1 MSLLMNR
8 WVYPLAAFLMG
19 AAILLLF
26 SREVYR
32 LPFLYLPDGTV
43 VYSSETNLLP
53 SDRIML
59 VDGKPALKRSTTS
72 DFPQIHRVISQGGE
86 EIFQTVRFDLLDFLE
101 IYKLLILYALLSFLC
116 GIWFLSYGNDFHLSG
131 FCFAT
136 VFYIVSGMY
145 LLAYQDGMILWQVAG
160 FLLIPA
166 LLNLGLRTTGKEVP
180 QQLALGEL
188 LFVLFFSL
196 LAYSGSDREESVHN
210 LTYLAGYLY
219 LAVTLIVL
227 AIQLE
232 AAFRTDAEGID
243 RIKQWI
249 LVLGTLVGLILP
261 SAMTTMLLWR
271 MDPFLVPVLLF
282 FIFPATLLYGTYRIH
297 LLPFQLILTRSLL
310 AGILTVV
317 FIGIYG
323 LALLTISLVL
333 PESLSDARWILHI
346 VIIFSITFFMDPARR
361 FTSRILDKKLLR
373 PSGELAESLK
383 RLASLMSYPLKI
395 QSTAAAFLGEIER
408 TLNIEKAYLLF
419 STSTFPDLRIR
430 TEGILRLPD
439 GSPLWRHVAPERI
452 VVTSY
457 LTYGTGVRGE
467 LYKFLYRNRIHL
479 AVGIEGTEMPSL
491 RLRFQEHL
499 KEIKSQKEKQNS
511 YFKLNSNSLTE
522 RLKLPTRAALLI
534 GKPRN
539 RDGLLLS
546 EIRYLQEA
554 SRLAGMMVEN
564 FALLFQE
571 VEKRQKMREVYL
583 AGQFQRQVSS
593 SFENLPPG
601 IRMSY
606 FNLPVISVT
615 GDYLDHI
622 ELDESKS
629 AVFLGDVSGHGLGT
643 GYLVNAMRS
652 IVRSHLAGGSN
663 LVETVNT
670 LNSFL
675 LDRYEGNEFFTLFA
689 LVLDRDKGEMEYLNA
704 AHPGPL
710 IRSPQEDQIIKLE
723 DTQRLLG
730 VLPSPYRTSTYDL
743 RPGQRL
749 FLCSD
754 GVLETFAPNEEA
766 FGESRFARFLLDEGD
781 KPLEE
786 INLKLREELN
796 RFRGSRSPD
805 DDTTF
810 LALEFAPRQGPLT
823 ALLSFL
829 RLDREKG
836 SHASEDLEENTE
848 STGKRKSVKITRDNV
863 GGLDQD

>member
-8 WVYPLAAFLMG
+8 WIYPVSAALMG
-19 AAILLLF
+19 LAILLLF
-26 SREVYR
+26 SRDVYR
-32 LPFLYLPDGTV
+32 LPFFYLPDGTV
-43 VYSSETNLLP
+43 VHSQDSGIRP
-53 SDRIML
+53 ADRIVL
-59 VDGKPALKRSTTS
+59 VDGRPALQISTTS
-72 DFPQIHRVISQGGE
+72 EFPEVHRVISEEGE
-86 EIFQTVRFDLLDFLE
+86 EIFQTRKYGLLDFLD
-101 IYKLLILYALLSFLC
+101 IYKLPIAYALVSFLC
-116 GIWFLSYGNDFHLSG
+116 GIWFLSYGNDVHLSV

-136 VFYIVSGMY
+136 VFYIISGLY
-145 LLAYQDGMILWQVAG
+145 LLAYQDGMLLWQVAG

-166 LLNLGLRTTGKEVP
+166 LLNLGLRTTGKAVP
-180 QQLALGEL
+180 QQVALGEI

-196 LAYSGSDREESVHN
+196 LAYSGADRVESVHN
-210 LTYLAGYLY
+210 LTYLAGYVY
-219 LAVTLIVL
+219 IAVAFVVLIIQVDA
-227 AIQLE
+227 AI
-232 AAFRTDAEGID
+232 RTDAEGID
-243 RIKQWI
+243 RLKQW
-249 LVLGTLVGLILP
+249 TLVMGTCLGLILP
-261 SAMTTMLLWR
+261 SALTTMHLWTL
-271 MDPFLVPVLLF
+271 DPFVVPVMLF
-282 FIFPATLLYGTYRIH
+282 FLFPLTLLYGTYRIH

-310 AGILTVV
+310 AGILSVV
-317 FIGIYG
+317 FIGVYG
-323 LALLTISLVL
+323 LALLTMSLVL
-333 PESLSDARWILHI
+333 PDAHGSARWILYF
-346 VIIFSITFFMDPARR
+346 VLIFSITFFMDPARR
-361 FTSRILDKKLLR
+361 YTSRLLDRKLLR

-479 AVGIEGTEMPSL
+479 ALGIEGLEMPSL
-491 RLRFQEHL
+491 KLRLTEHI
-499 KEIKSQKEKQNS
+499 KEMRSEKQTTPS
-511 YFKLNSNSLTE
+511 FLGLSRTG

-554 SRLAGMMVEN
+554 ARLAGMMVEN

-622 ELDESKS
+622 ELPENRS

-652 IVRSHLAGGSN
+652 IVRSHLSAGAD
-663 LVETVNT
+663 LLETVNT

-689 LVLDRDKGEMEYLNA
+689 LVLDREKGDMEYLNA

-710 IRSPQEDQIIKLE
+710 IRTPQDDKILKLE

-730 VLPSPYRTSTYDL
+730 VLPSPYRSSHYKL

-754 GVLETFAPNEEA
+754 GVLETFAKNEEA
-766 FGESRFARFLLDEGD
+766 FGEQRFARFLLDEGD
-781 KPLEE
+781 RPLEE
-786 INLKLREELN
+786 INLKLREELD

-810 LALEFAPRQGPLT
+810 LALEFNPKQNPLT
-823 ALLSFL
+823 SLLSFL
-829 RLDREKG
+829 RWDKDRSEAEAESAENG
-836 SHASEDLEENTE
+836 S
-848 STGKRKSVKITRDNV
+848 GKKRLLTITRENLSGAEDAEEP
-863 GGLDQD
+863 